1 MLLCVCVFG
10 VVFLSVCIFKLVC
23 LCVYS
28 CTWVAVCFA
37 RVRCVCVGD
46 FACWCVFVGQLYVC
60 VFLCMCFCTCGSV
73 CVCVFFEVCD
83 FAYMRFCVYV
93 FVGVRA
99 FVRLSFCVYMFCVG
113 DFACWCVFVG
123 QLYVCVFLC
132 MCFCTLHMLLIS
144 LMAFVYLML
153 FKSLM
158 SVMPLM

>member
-60 VFLCMCFCTCGSV
+60 VFLCMCFCT
-73 CVCVFFEVCD
+73 
-83 FAYMRFCVYV
+83 
-93 FVGVRA
+93 
-99 FVRLSFCVYMFCVG
+99 
-113 DFACWCVFVG
+113 
-123 QLYVCVFLC
+123 
-132 MCFCTLHMLLIS
+132 LHMLLIS